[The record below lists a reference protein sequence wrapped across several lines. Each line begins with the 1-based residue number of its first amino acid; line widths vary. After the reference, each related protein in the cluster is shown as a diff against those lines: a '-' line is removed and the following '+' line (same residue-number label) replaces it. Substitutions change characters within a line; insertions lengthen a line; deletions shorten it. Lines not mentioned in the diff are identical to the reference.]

1 MIKINKMKGKFT
13 ISMLIAGLSF
23 LSSAAQTPAAW
34 TLQQCINYA
43 IAHNVTVRQS
53 AVAASQSELEVN
65 TNKWTRLP
73 NLSGS
78 ASQNWSWGRA
88 ASPVDNSYS
97 NTNSSNTS
105 FSLSS
110 SVPLFTGFRIP
121 NQYELSKLNFKAA
134 LADLQK
140 AKDDLSINVAS
151 GYLQTLLNKELC
163 KVAEE
168 QVLLSQQQLDRLI
181 RMEQVGKSS
190 QAEVAEARATVEQNK
205 LSAVQSDNNYKL
217 AKLDLSQLLELSTP
231 EGFEIVQPDVD
242 PKFVKLTP
250 PDEIYQVA
258 LAQKPGILAAKYR
271 LEGSEKSLKIA
282 KAAYY
287 PELSLGMG
295 LSTNYYT
302 MKGINSSGFG
312 SQLNNNLNKYIGFS
326 LNIPIFDR
334 FSTRNSIRN
343 AKMQQLNYSL
353 QLENT
358 KKTLYKEIQQAWYNA
373 LASENQYNSSVSAL
387 DAAKASFQLMREK
400 YENGKATAVEYDES
414 QVKLKKADSDL
425 IQAKYDFL
433 FRSKI
438 LDFYNGNI
446 IR

>member
-1 MIKINKMKGKFT
+1 
-13 ISMLIAGLSF
+13 
-23 LSSAAQTPAAW
+23 
-34 TLQQCINYA
+34 
-43 IAHNVTVRQS
+43 V
-53 AVAASQSELEVN
+53 QSE
-65 TNKWTRLP
+65 
-73 NLSGS
+73 
-78 ASQNWSWGRA
+78 
-88 ASPVDNSYS
+88 
-97 NTNSSNTS
+97 
-105 FSLSS
+105 
-110 SVPLFTGFRIP
+110 
-121 NQYELSKLNFKAA
+121 
-134 LADLQK
+134 
-140 AKDDLSINVAS
+140 
-151 GYLQTLLNKELC
+151 
-163 KVAEE
+163 
-168 QVLLSQQQLDRLI
+168 
-181 RMEQVGKSS
+181 
-190 QAEVAEARATVEQNK
+190 
-205 LSAVQSDNNYKL
+205 NNYKL

-271 LEGSEKSLKIA
+271 LEGSEKSIKIA

-287 PELSLGMG
+287 PELSFGMG
-295 LSTNYYT
+295 LGTNYYT
-302 MKGINSSGFG
+302 MKGINSASFG

-353 QLENT
+353 QLEST